1 MCRPSTLI
9 VIGLLLLL
17 VGVLDPMEGS
27 LAILT
32 GTGVIALGAYLSDS
46 AYWRSLTWAFGLVS
60 VGAAGLF
67 VVSALGGVGGD
78 SGQLWWWGL
87 LLLPYAVGWIM
98 SLAGAVLWFVDR
110 LYDFPKGGGN
120 LAPR

>member
-1 MCRPSTLI
+1 MCRPRTLI
-9 VIGLLLLL
+9 LIGLLLLL
-17 VGVLDPMEGS
+17 VGALDPLEGS

-32 GTGVIALGAYLSDS
+32 GTGVIALGTYLSDS
-46 AYWRSLTWAFGLVS
+46 AHWRFLTWAFGLVS
-60 VGAAGLF
+60 AGVAGLF
-67 VVSALGGVGGD
+67 VLSALGGVGGD
-78 SGQLWWWGL
+78 SGHPWWWGL

-110 LYDFPKGGGN
+110 LYDGPSGGN